1 MHSYEEIIDETRYRA
16 SVRSA
21 DRIGSARIGVSEMT
35 WKPGRVKNLT
45 ARYSALTLYR
55 SAAPIKHTIAGQDR
69 PTRQFFEGD
78 LMVRPPNLN
87 YETEYGASVD
97 ICVFALETDFVRT
110 ATTAF
115 NADVGSVFGR
125 LECRPFRSPLVE
137 GLAKQ
142 LSACAGAGGD
152 RLYSDALSQAMI
164 HELWRMADGV
174 FHPSEQTPGTLTQR
188 QMRQID
194 EAIAGAPG
202 GQIALDHLAGIVGMS
217 MAAFAAAMKET
228 TGLTPYKYVLSRRT
242 AQARD
247 LVENTTLPLAEIAFR
262 CGFSSQSHMTD
273 VFRAK
278 LGATPGRLRSKSA

>member
-1 MHSYEEIIDETRYRA
+1 MHSYEEVIDKTRYRA

-21 DRIGSARIGVSEMT
+21 ERIGSARIGVSEMT
-35 WKPGRVKNLT
+35 WKPGRVNNVT
-45 ARYSALTLYR
+45 ANYSALTLYR
-55 SAAPIKHTIAGQDR
+55 SSAPIKHVISGDER
-69 PTRQFFEGD
+69 PTRQFVEGD
-78 LMVRPPNLN
+78 LMIRPPNL
-87 YETEYGASVD
+87 EYVTHYDAPVD
-97 ICVFALETDFVRT
+97 ISVFALETDFIRT

-142 LSACAGAGGD
+142 LSDCAAKGGD

-174 FHPSEQTPGTLTQR
+174 CHPSEQTPGTLSTR
-188 QMRQID
+188 HMRQID
-194 EAIAGAPG
+194 EAIATAPD
-202 GQIALDHLAGIVGMS
+202 GQIALKQLAGIASMS
-217 MAAFAAAMKET
+217 MTAFATAMKET
-228 TGLTPYKYVLSRRT
+228 TGLTPYKYVLSRRIS
-242 AQARD
+242 QARD
-247 LVENTTLPLAEIAFR
+247 LVENTSLSLAEIAFR

-278 LGATPGRLRSKSA
+278 LGATPGRLRSESA